1 MMNTPP
7 KVSLSDIRTMILSGF
22 PLSTEEC
29 GHLYYDGDGVGKSL
43 EEAYVWY
50 QVAQCAG
57 NYTLDSLVNHLDS
70 RLIKSKRR
78 KLSSRAKH
86 IYVAALQYEGKEIN

>member
-1 MMNTPP
+1 MNAHA
-7 KVSLSDIRTMILSGF
+7 KVSLSDIRTMILSEF

-57 NYTLDSLVNHLDS
+57 NHRVDSLVNHLDS

-86 IYVAALQYEGKEIN
+86 IYTKALRYEVKEIN

>member
-1 MMNTPP
+1 MNAHA
-7 KVSLSDIRTMILSGF
+7 KVSLSDIRIMILSGF

-29 GHLYYDGDGVGKSL
+29 GHLYYDGDGVSKSL

-57 NYTLDSLVNHLDS
+57 NHNVDSLLDF
-70 RLIKSKRR
+70 LGSKLMQSKCC
-78 KLSSRAKH
+78 KLLSRARH
-86 IYVAALQYEGKEIN
+86 IYTRALQH

>member
-1 MMNTPP
+1 MMNTHA

-29 GHLYYDGDGVGKSL
+29 GHLYYDGDDIGKSL

-57 NYTLDSLVNHLDS
+57 NHRVDSLISYLDS

-86 IYVAALQYEGKEIN
+86 IYRRALSR

>member
-1 MMNTPP
+1 MNAHA
-7 KVSLSDIRTMILSGF
+7 KVSLSDIRIMILSGF

-29 GHLYYDGDGVGKSL
+29 GHLYYDGDGVSKSL

-57 NYTLDSLVNHLDS
+57 NHEVDSLVNYLDS
-70 RLIKSKRR
+70 KLTTSKCF
-78 KLSSRAKH
+78 KLSSRARH
-86 IYVAALQYEGKEIN
+86 IYTQALQH

>member
-1 MMNTPP
+1 MNTHA
-7 KVSLSDIRTMILSGF
+7 KVSLSDIHTIILSGF

-50 QVAQCAG
+50 KVAQCAG
-57 NYTLDSLVNHLDS
+57 NTTVDSLVKHLDS
-70 RLIKSKRR
+70 RLVKSKRR

-86 IYVAALQYEGKEIN
+86 IYIKALRYEGKGIN

>member
-1 MMNTPP
+1 MNTPP

-57 NYTLDSLVNHLDS
+57 NHRVGSLVNHLDS

-86 IYVAALQYEGKEIN
+86 IYTKALRYEVKEIN